1 MILNRSIFDVKN
13 STKGDFITKGHTKR
27 YLRNTIL

>member
-1 MILNRSIFDVKN
+1 MTLNRSIFDVKN
-13 STKGDFITKGHTKR
+13 STKGDFITKSHTKR